1 MRVTNKT
8 KVRNNSYLNKK
19 PSNLNF
25 TVKLQSI
32 FHSIFAVYVYSVF
45 LYKVHK
51 FRLYFVSLPP
61 QLLADLKS

>member
-1 MRVTNKT
+1 MHVTKKT

-19 PSNLNF
+19 PSNMNF

-32 FHSIFAVYVYSVF
+32 FHMLFVYSVF
-45 LYKVHK
+45 LYKVQK